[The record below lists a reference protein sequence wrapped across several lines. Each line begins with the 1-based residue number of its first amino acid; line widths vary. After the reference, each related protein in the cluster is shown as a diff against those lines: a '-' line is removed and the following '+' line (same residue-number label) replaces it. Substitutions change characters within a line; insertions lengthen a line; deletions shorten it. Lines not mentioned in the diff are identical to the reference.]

1 MQLFFAHQKNQY
13 LDLPKMYEAGHVN
26 ENALYYIRNHDQNND
41 YLL

>member
-1 MQLFFAHQKNQY
+1 
-13 LDLPKMYEAGHVN
+13 MYEAGHVN